1 MYNINLCFECVAYI
15 TIPGALGVRA
25 VGWSLEERRAGE
37 STDVGEPQQG
47 SAVGLWVL
55 GEAFRV
61 LCGSCNWPCRT
72 EHIITGLLQ
81 SPAVATGGGL
91 TCARTPRRAF
101 SLH

>member
-1 MYNINLCFECVAYI
+1 MYNMNSCFECVAYI
-15 TIPGALGVRA
+15 TIPGALCV
-25 VGWSLEERRAGE
+25 RAGE
-37 STDVGEPQQG
+37 STDVGEQQQG